1 MTVTPV
7 TCIRPDALIFTGV
20 IHKEGDTSDRNTVT
34 YIRPDALISL
44 LLSIRKVTP
53 VTVTPVTY
61 IRPDA
66 LIFTAVIHKEGDTSD
81 RDSSDID
88 KTRCTDLHCCY
99 P

>member
-1 MTVTPV
+1 MTY
-7 TCIRPDALIFTGV
+7 IRPDALIFTAV
-20 IHKEGDTSDRNTVT
+20 IHKEGDTSDRN
-34 YIRPDALISL
+34 
-44 LLSIRKVTP
+44 
-53 VTVTPVTY
+53 PVTY

-81 RDSSDID
+81 GNTSDMH